1 MQGDAVPAQALPEF
15 TLLDFLW
22 VWLFLEENV
31 GKDHTIQHIVKFK
44 FSISEQVYSK

>member
-1 MQGDAVPAQALPEF
+1 MQCQLKHYLNWS

-31 GKDHTIQHIVKFK
+31 GKEQTIQHIVKFK